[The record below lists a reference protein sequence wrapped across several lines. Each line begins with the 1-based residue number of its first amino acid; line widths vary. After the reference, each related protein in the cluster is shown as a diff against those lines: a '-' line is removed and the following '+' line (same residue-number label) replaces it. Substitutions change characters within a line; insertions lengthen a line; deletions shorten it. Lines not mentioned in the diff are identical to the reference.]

1 MPLTRRMGTKT
12 KFHDRI
18 DAGRLLAA
26 ELRQHVGANTVV
38 LGLPR
43 GGMAVAA
50 EVAKTLSSPL
60 DVLVVRKIGLP
71 NEPEVAMGAVGEG
84 GACIRNDETI
94 AHAGVTDD
102 QFFAVELHELGEIER
117 QVRRYRSARPLTPL
131 TGKTALIVDDGIA
144 TGSTVLVAIAVAR
157 ELQAARVVV
166 ATPVSSRQAA
176 DAISA
181 EVDDFIALEVPPR
194 MTAVGQWYDDF
205 GPTSEQ
211 EVERLLG
218 EAADRTSLRHE
229 DRLTSGPDTGALL
242 QGDVW
247 IAAGPIHLTGH
258 LFIPADPVGVV
269 AFAHGPGSS
278 RHSPRNRFVA
288 GVLNDHAIATL
299 LIDLLTEEEAVDGGR
314 IVDIDLLASRLDAAT
329 QWLRSNSAT
338 ASLRV
343 GFFGA
348 STGAAAALRAAARP
362 DADITAIVT
371 RGGHLDLVGPVID
384 LIDTPTLML
393 VGEYDYVVLA
403 HNREA
408 VSHLGEHKLVVVQGA
423 SEMFEE
429 GGALETVAQDAQIWF
444 TEYFACR

>member
-1 MPLTRRMGTKT
+1 MPLTRRMSTKT
-12 KFHDRI
+12 KFRDRTE
-18 DAGRLLAA
+18 AGRLLAA
-26 ELRQHVGANTVV
+26 ELRQFVGSNTVV

-50 EVAKTLSSPL
+50 EVAKTLSAPL

-102 QFFAVELHELGEIER
+102 QFVAVELHELGEIER
-117 QVRRYRSARPLTPL
+117 QVRRYRSARALTLL

-181 EVDDFIALEVPPR
+181 NVDDFISLRVPPR
-194 MTAVGQWYDDF
+194 MMAVGQWYDDF

-218 EAADRTSLRHE
+218 EAADRASLRQK
-229 DRLTSGPDTGALL
+229 DRLTSGPETGALL
-242 QGDVW
+242 QDVR
-247 IAAGPIHLTGH
+247 IAVSSIHLTGH
-258 LFIPADPVGVV
+258 LFIPADPIGVV
-269 AFAHGPGSS
+269 AFVHGPGSS
-278 RHSPRNRFVA
+278 RHSPRDRFVA

-299 LIDLLTEEEAVDGGR
+299 LVDLLTKEEAADGDR
-314 IVDIDLLASRLDAAT
+314 IVDIDLLAARLTAAT
-329 QWLRSNSAT
+329 QWLRSNSLT
-338 ASLRV
+338 ASLGV
-343 GFFGA
+343 GYFGA
-348 STGAAAALRAAARP
+348 GTGAAAALRAAATP
-362 DADITAIVT
+362 EADITAIVT
-371 RGGHLDLVGPVID
+371 RGGRIDLVGPVID
-384 LIDTPTLML
+384 LVDTPSLML
-393 VGEYDYVVLA
+393 VGEYDDVVLA
-403 HNREA
+403 HHRKA
-408 VSHLGEHKLVVVQGA
+408 VSHLGEHKLVIVPGA
-423 SEMFEE
+423 SDMFEE
-429 GGALETVAQDAQIWF
+429 GGALETVAEDAQIWF
-444 TEYFACR
+444 TEYFARS